1 LLHPTSA
8 QLIEVGDQDFA
19 KHLSLGPLT
28 QAQIRTYWMQMLE
41 AVQFIHVRAH
51 LVHTDLKPANFLLVG
66 ARLKL
71 IDFGI
76 AQKIP
81 LGTVHISRDQIIGT
95 PNYMAP
101 ETILCARGQGGVY
114 KVSVVGHAPP
124 PPHICPSMRGAPKL
138 MRA

>member
-124 PPHICPSMRGAPKL
+124 PPIFALRCGA
-138 MRA
+138 RQN